1 MVWALAVSTLLL
13 NGEYKFD
20 VIAEYDNSLT
30 CEINKAVFIVNYEP
44 FEDNET
50 VECVKVD
57 E

>member
-50 VECVKVD
+50 VECVKY
-57 E
+57 